1 MTFQAINLGSVPN
14 DATGDDLR
22 TAGGKINA
30 NFGALFSSTG
40 LATTERAGLMSP
52 EDKVRLDGALTDL
65 APASPES
72 DGLMS
77 SGDKA
82 KLNGIVPE
90 ATKNATDAHLLARG
104 NHTGTQAISTIDGL
118 EVALGGKAAT
128 SHPHPDATTSA
139 AGFMPAA
146 DKAKLNGIATGAT
159 ANATDAQLRDRS
171 THTGTQVIGTVT
183 GLQAALDGKAATSH
197 PHPDATPS
205 AAGFMPAADKAKL
218 NGIATGATANATDAQ
233 LRDRSTHTGTQP
245 IGTVTGLQ
253 AALDGK
259 AGTALATTTI
269 PGLMSAADKVR
280 LNSALTEVTGQ
291 DLTVKA
297 VPVAADQIVIF
308 DSQAGQTAKLVP
320 VSAFALASD
329 LADIRKI
336 VESI

>member
-30 NFGALFSSTG
+30 NFGALFSSTV

-104 NHTGTQAISTIDGL
+104 NHTGTQEIGTIDGL
-118 EVALGGKAAT
+118 AAALDGKAAT
-128 SHPHPDATTSA
+128 SHPHPDATTLA

-146 DKAKLNGIATGAT
+146 DKAKLNSIATGAT

-171 THTGTQVIGTVT
+171 THTGTQAIGTVT
-183 GLQAALDGKAATSH
+183 GLQA
-197 PHPDATPS
+197 
-205 AAGFMPAADKAKL
+205 
-218 NGIATGATANATDAQ
+218 
-233 LRDRSTHTGTQP
+233 
-245 IGTVTGLQ
+245 V
-253 AALDGK
+253 LDGK
-259 AGTALATTTI
+259 AGTALATTTT

-280 LNSALTEVTGQ
+280 LDSALTEVTGQ
-291 DLTVKA
+291 DLAVKA
-297 VPVAADQIVIF
+297 VPVADDQIVIF